1 MSAPSAD
8 GRVGNRIENYN
19 GFWEQDLKRESE
31 NATDKRLDSYTEV
44 VNGYY
49 DGATE
54 LYEYGWAQSFHFSRF
69 YKGEAFLASLARHE
83 HYLAAQMN
91 LRPGMRVLDVGCG
104 VGGPAREI
112 AQFSDANIVGLN
124 NNDFQIGRARKYTK
138 KAGLEPQVTFVK
150 GDFMKLAEQFGEN
163 SFDAVYAIEATVHA
177 PNWEGVYGEI
187 FKILKPGGVVS
198 DLSLYQLRFGSLVP
212 QFGVYEWCMTDTW
225 DPSITSHKELAH
237 RIEIGNGIPE
247 MRPLRL
253 ARQALETVGF
263 KIEHEEDL
271 AARPDAVPWYYPLE
285 GDISK
290 AQTFWDYFTVWR
302 MSWSGKL
309 VTHNATRVMEW
320 VGLVPKGTH
329 SVGESLK
336 VAGDALVEG
345 GQTKVSLLV
354 RWPAILGNL
363 VEFERRSQGS
373 IRGDAKKFALE
384 RASDFIAQFGLPP
397 EFLGVHEADN
407 KFREQIYNWF
417 KNTVGRN
424 RRKIEGRPRSGT
436 KKSPEKV
443 VVHENPTDIPSWNS
457 IATTTIIPYAH
468 AESSSSPAIANSAVT
483 RPPVVSPVQYATLHN
498 AAPIPIPTPIP
509 TVPSPHIKVTITKST
524 IRDAFLRNVEASSL
538 ANMIQTFAI
547 SDPSPTPLTAVVEA
561 LFEALS
567 TETKSG
573 YFNDNRE
580 PHAYLRRY
588 LDASL
593 YFTPSVVHAGVSG
606 PMAGPRA
613 IQMHVRKFATWVPN
627 ISPMPSSSTS
637 RSMTDDMQRIANDRQ
652 RRKDHIQ
659 WANIHSAALELGML
673 GMGHAGDADNSGYAY
688 AMGRAFSEMIAR
700 DAVWESDEVEWVA
713 GICIL
718 RAVIRTAMRGDR
730 RQRDEYDELLRT
742 YEKRWKEIKDE
753 ARQAFV
759 TVSPHH
765 TFEIMALK
773 PP

>member
-1 MSAPSAD
+1 MSTTPSAD

-19 GFWEQDLKRESE
+19 GFWNKDLQRETE
-31 NATDKRLDSYTEV
+31 DGTEKRLDSYTEV

-112 AQFSDANIVGLN
+112 AQFSDATIIGLN
-124 NNDFQIGRARKYTK
+124 NNDFQINRARKYTA
-138 KAGLEPQVTFVK
+138 KAGLENQVTFVK
-150 GDFMKLAEQFGEN
+150 GDFMKLAEQFGDN

-177 PNWEGVYGEI
+177 PTWEGVYGEI
-187 FKILKPGGVVS
+187 FRILKPGGV
-198 DLSLYQLRFGSLVP
+198 
-212 QFGVYEWCMTDTW
+212 FGVYEWCMTDTW
-225 DPSITSHKELAH
+225 DPSIPSHKNLAH
-237 RIEIGNGIPE
+237 RIELGNGIPE

-253 ARQALETVGF
+253 ARQALKTVGF
-263 KIEHEEDL
+263 TIEHEEDL
-271 AARPDAVPWYYPLE
+271 AARPDPIPWYYPLE

-302 MSWSGKL
+302 MSWSGKF
-309 VTHNATRVMEW
+309 VTHNATRVFEW

-329 SVGESLK
+329 DVGESLK
-336 VAGDALVEG
+336 IAGDALVEG
-345 GQTKVSLLV
+345 GQTKDACLV
-354 RWPAILGNL
+354 QWPAILGNL
-363 VEFERRSQGS
+363 AEFERRSQGS

-384 RASDFIAQFGLPP
+384 RASDFITQFGLPS
-397 EFLGVHEADN
+397 EFIGVHEAEN

-436 KKSPEKV
+436 KKASDKAQG
-443 VVHENPTDIPSWNS
+443 NPTDITWNS
-457 IATTTIIPYAH
+457 VATTNIIPYSH
-468 AESSSSPAIANSAVT
+468 AESSSPSTSA
-483 RPPVVSPVQYATLHN
+483 RPTVVSPVQYATIHH
-498 AAPIPIPTPIP
+498 AAPIPTPLP
-509 TVPSPHIKVTITKST
+509 PVPSPHLKLTITKST
-524 IRDAFLRNVEASSL
+524 IRDAFLRNIEASNL
-538 ANMIQTFAI
+538 ANMIHTFAI

-561 LFEALS
+561 LFEGLS

-573 YFNDNRE
+573 HFNDNRE
-580 PHAYLRRY
+580 AHAYLRRY
-588 LDASL
+588 LDAST
-593 YFTPSVVHAGVSG
+593 YFASSVVHAGVSG

-613 IQMHVRKFATWVPN
+613 IQMHVRKFSTWVPN
-627 ISPMPSSSTS
+627 SSAKQEQRSPVPSSASTS
-637 RSMTDDMQRIANDRQ
+637 RSMSDEMQRIATDRQ

-659 WANIHSAALELGML
+659 WANIHAAALELGML
-673 GMGHAGDADNSGYAY
+673 GMGHAGDTDNSGYAY

-700 DAVWESDEVEWVA
+700 DAVWESDEVEWVS

-753 ARQAFV
+753 TRQSFV
-759 TVSPHH
+759 TEVLLAAKEDLARLDES
-765 TFEIMALK
+765 LR
-773 PP
+773 